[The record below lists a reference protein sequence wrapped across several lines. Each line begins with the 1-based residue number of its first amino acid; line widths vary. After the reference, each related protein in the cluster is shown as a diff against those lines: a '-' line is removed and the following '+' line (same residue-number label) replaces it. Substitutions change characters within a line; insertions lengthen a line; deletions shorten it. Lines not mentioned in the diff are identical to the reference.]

1 MERDEN
7 LEISERYKEDF
18 INKLRIFRNEKNIS
32 AREMSLAL
40 GQNVN
45 YINFI
50 ENGKRLPSMQG
61 FFAICEYFNIP
72 PADFFNNSV
81 QNNIDKSEL
90 LTNYQKLKTEE
101 ANHIMLVIK
110 DLIKNK

>member
-1 MERDEN
+1 MEKNEN
-7 LEISERYKEDF
+7 LEISEKYKEDF

-61 FFAICEYFNIP
+61 FFAICEYLNIQP
-72 PADFFNNSV
+72 SDFFSKAV
-81 QNNIDKSEL
+81 QNNFDKEEILES
-90 LTNYQKLKTEE
+90 YRKLSVEE

-110 DLIKNK
+110 DLTKN

>member
-1 MERDEN
+1 MEEN
-7 LEISERYKEDF
+7 EIITEDFSERYKKDF
-18 INKLRIFRNEKNIS
+18 IDKLRIFRNEKNIS

-61 FFAICEYFNIP
+61 FFAICEYLNIQ
-72 PADFFNNSV
+72 PADFFSKDV
-81 QNNIDKSEL
+81 QNNIDKTEL
-90 LTNYQKLKTEE
+90 LESYQKLSVEE
-101 ANHIMLVIK
+101 ATHIMLVIK
-110 DLIKNK
+110 DLIN